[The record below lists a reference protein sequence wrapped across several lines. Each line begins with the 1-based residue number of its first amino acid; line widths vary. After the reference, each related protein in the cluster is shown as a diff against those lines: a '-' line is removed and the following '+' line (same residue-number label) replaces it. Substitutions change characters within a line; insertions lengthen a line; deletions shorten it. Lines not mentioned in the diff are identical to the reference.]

1 MAATR
6 SLRSRARPSLL
17 AAVVVAGAAGACAA
31 AGAGGV
37 SAPAPAAPSPFSI
50 DDFGAIAGVDSRAA
64 ALANGAALAAAL
76 TAANASD
83 PAVAP
88 REALVPAGRVYA
100 FLPATPSFDG
110 VVNVTLLLEGTLNVT
125 TANFSAP
132 GGAGYPGYPNP
143 WHVLHFTGGVGVS
156 VVSRTG
162 RGLVN
167 GRGNAWWWA
176 TILTGAPR
184 MNLLVCDGCAR
195 SELTGV
201 SFLNAPQYNVAFWDT
216 AGLLVQGV
224 TVMVD
229 IEDQLDVYRYVGAL
243 PAPAPAAEL
252 PPRGGAESQAARVGA
267 VLRAA
272 GVVGPT
278 APAHAA
284 DARAAARRTPA
295 EVRAA
300 RRAAL
305 PAALSAQPWFDEAW
319 RVTPPVPMVWA
330 LNTDGIDFTGSDVV
344 VRNCSIT
351 NFDDTVCPKPT
362 APPCTRNV
370 LIEDIAVTYGV
381 GISMGSVPPDVG
393 GNCIDGVLVRR
404 AVFHSALKTIYV
416 KPNPA
421 KSDPAATGLISNI
434 TYEDVRSY
442 DPIWWPIWIGPQQQQ
457 QPGDPVGTGCSF
469 VYPLDNTTCA
479 TDPQV
484 SVRNVTLRRVD
495 VYNGNSPGVL
505 LANAS
510 NPATGLVFDAVVHH
524 NGTGWPVGADY
535 LCGFVSGVAT
545 GGTSPVPP
553 CFTTA

>member
-1 MAATR
+1 MAAAAPP
-6 SLRSRARPSLL
+6 RARRALL
-17 AAVVVAGAAGACAA
+17 AAAAIAAASAAGSGAPAARAAGA
-31 AGAGGV
+31 
-37 SAPAPAAPSPFSI
+37 PFSI

-64 ALANGAALAAAL
+64 ALANGAALAAAVA
-76 TAANASD
+76 AANASD
-83 PAVAP
+83 PSAAP

-110 VVNVTLLLEGTLNVT
+110 LVNVTLLLEGTLNVT

-132 GGAGYPGYPNP
+132 GGAGYPGYPSP
-143 WHVLHFTGGVGVS
+143 WHVLHFTGGDGVR

-167 GRGNAWWWA
+167 GRGNEWWWA
-176 TILTGAPR
+176 TILAGAPR
-184 MNLLVCDGCAR
+184 MNLLVCDGCTR

-201 SFLNAPQYNVAFWDT
+201 SFLNAPQYNVAYWDT

-229 IEDQLDVYRYVGAL
+229 VEDQLDVYRYVGAL
-243 PAPAPAAEL
+243 PADAAA
-252 PPRGGAESQAARVGA
+252 PRGAQTQAARVGA
-267 VLRAA
+267 VMRAA

-284 DARAAARRTPA
+284 EARAAARRSPA

-330 LNTDGIDFTGSDVV
+330 LNTDGIDFTGHDVI

-370 LIEDIAVTYGV
+370 LVEDIAVTYGV
-381 GISMGSVPPDVG
+381 GISVGSVPPDVG

-421 KSDPAATGLISNI
+421 KDDPAATGLIANV

-469 VYPLDNTTCA
+469 IYPLDNTTCA

-510 NPATGLVFDAVVHH
+510 NPATGVLFDAVVHH

-535 LCGFVSGVAT
+535 LCGFVAGVAT